1 MSEYD
6 DMSLDELKTKLDEIK
21 KINFAA
27 ELDKETLKV
36 TQREADKV
44 VADRELMKEEVRAEV
59 LKEAKG
65 ASKIVK
71 TESDGKDD
79 KWTTFSQKYSQKY
92 GLKGLSY
99 EDIAKDQYARTI
111 GF

>member
-1 MSEYD
+1 MSEYE
-6 DMSLDELKTKLDEIK
+6 DMSLDELKAKLDEIK
-21 KINFAA
+21 KVNFAA

-36 TQREADKV
+36 TQREAEKV

-59 LKEAKG
+59 LKEADG

-71 TESDGKDD
+71 NEPEGKEDR
-79 KWTTFSQKYSQKY
+79 WATFSQKYSQKY